1 MADRDDIIIDD
12 ESPSGIARWVPTFV
26 VMTAFG
32 GFIALAWYAYH
43 TGTQSVNEE
52 DLVVVEADKTPM
64 KEKPLDP
71 GGMKFMNQ
79 DKTIYDTFS
88 ANQANP
94 PKVEHVMPAPEEP
107 IAKPAD
113 SAETKT
119 WINDKLHQENS
130 GKPEQII
137 GEDKQKLAGQ
147 QGVHPVDTARVQAD
161 SGITTHVAGTKN
173 DAKVAEVKP
182 TETKPAEPKAVA
194 PKEPAVK
201 KAEPVKTTGAAKIQL
216 GAYGSETEAKAAWAR
231 MQKKYPELA
240 DKTVYI
246 VKADLGAKGIFYRLR
261 AGVSDAAAAKA
272 LCSKLSAKGQACLV
286 P

>member
-1 MADRDDIIIDD
+1 MADRDDVIIDD
-12 ESPSGIARWVPTFV
+12 DSPSGVAKWVPTFV

-43 TGTQSVNEE
+43 TGTQSMNEE

-107 IAKPAD
+107 LAKPAD
-113 SAETKT
+113 SADTKT
-119 WINDKLHQENS
+119 WINDKLHQETA
-130 GKPEQII
+130 KKEQVI
-137 GEDKQKLAGQ
+137 GEDKQKPAATQ
-147 QGVHPVDTARVQAD
+147 QIVKPVDTARVQAD
-161 SGITTHVAGTKN
+161 SGITTHVA
-173 DAKVAEVKP
+173 
-182 TETKPAEPKAVA
+182 ETKPADTKAVTTPA
-194 PKEPAVK
+194 AKKPEPA
-201 KAEPVKTTGAAKIQL
+201 KTTGTAKIQL
-216 GAYGSETEAKAAWAR
+216 GAYGSEEEAKNAWGR

-246 VKADLGAKGIFYRLR
+246 VKADLGGKGIFYRLR
-261 AGVSDAAAAKA
+261 AGGIGDAAAAKA
-272 LCSKLSAKGQACLV
+272 LCAKLSAKGQACLV